1 MIAITMRGM
10 QYFVELFIFTTIPNV
25 KIVKFSYLCTMMK
38 KLVKN
43 LGLWILVAMVAGVVV
58 GVAMG
63 NDATMFAP
71 LGTLFIQLIKM
82 LVVPLVAV
90 SIISGAA
97 SLGSSRSAGKI
108 GIVSIGYILL
118 TTVVSIILAIV
129 AGFIFKPGAGLT
141 ADGVASIMAHA
152 SADQGTVADLSFW
165 DTVIGMIPTNPIK
178 SFAEGNILQIIVF
191 GLFLG
196 FGIAA
201 ISEEKRAKVI
211 NGLNYILEALIWCIG
226 KVMLVAPIGVFGL
239 MAEAVGTF
247 GFDVLVKVVNLL
259 WVNLL
264 AVLVMG
270 VVIYPSTIALLS
282 NIGIKTFF
290 REMLRPQIVAF
301 STASSM
307 ATLPVTMGACDN
319 MGVSK
324 QVTGF
329 VVPLGATIN
338 MTGNAI
344 YYTLVA
350 MFFAQFYGIELGIA
364 QYVAITVTASL
375 GSIGQ
380 AGVPGPTLMV
390 VAVLAAAGIPIEGL
404 PLLYALDRVFDMIRT
419 VLNITGDAA
428 CAAVTDRLAI
438 GKEK

>member
-1 MIAITMRGM
+1 
-10 QYFVELFIFTTIPNV
+10 
-25 KIVKFSYLCTMMK
+25 MK
-38 KLVKN
+38 KLLQN
-43 LGLWILVAMVAGVVV
+43 LGVWILVAMVAGVAV
-58 GVAMG
+58 GAAMG
-63 NDATMFAP
+63 EDAKVFAP

-82 LVVPLVAV
+82 LVVPLVGI

-108 GIVSIGYILL
+108 GVTSIAYILL
-118 TTVVSIILAIV
+118 TTVISIVIAIAV
-129 AGFIFKPGAGLT
+129 GLIFKPGAGLS
-141 ADGVASIMAHA
+141 AEGIASIMASA
-152 SADQGTVADLSFW
+152 SSEQGTPADLSFW
-165 DTVIGMIPTNPIK
+165 DTVIGMIPANPIQA
-178 SFAEGNILQIIVF
+178 FAQGNILQIIVF

-201 ISEEKRAKVI
+201 IAEEKRTKVI
-211 NGLNYILEALIWCIG
+211 NGLNYLLEALIWCIG
-226 KVMLVAPIGVFGL
+226 KVMLVAPLGVFGL
-239 MAEAVGTF
+239 MAEAMGTF
-247 GFDVLVKVVNLL
+247 GFDILLKVVNLL
-259 WVNLL
+259 WVDLI
-264 AVLVMG
+264 AVAIMGLVA
-270 VVIYPSTIALLS
+270 YPLTVMFLS
-282 NIGIKTFF
+282 KVSVKAFF
-290 REMLRPQIVAF
+290 SAMLRPQIVAF

-324 QVTGF
+324 EVTGF

-350 MFFAQFYGIELGIA
+350 LFFAQFYGIELGMA
-364 QYVAITVTASL
+364 QYVAIAVTASL

-404 PLLYALDRVFDMIRT
+404 PLLYALDRIFDMIRT

-428 CAAVTDRLAI
+428 CAVVTDRFAT
-438 GKEK
+438 K

>member
-1 MIAITMRGM
+1 M
-10 QYFVELFIFTTIPNV
+10 V
-25 KIVKFSYLCTMMK
+25 K
-38 KLVKN
+38 KLLKN
-43 LGLWILVAMVAGVVV
+43 LGLWILVAMIAGVAV
-58 GVAMG
+58 GAIMG
-63 NDATMFAP
+63 DEAKIFAP
-71 LGTLFIQLIKM
+71 LGSLFIQLIKM
-82 LVVPLVAV
+82 LVVPLVGI

-108 GIVSIGYILL
+108 GFTSIGYILL
-118 TTVVSIILAIV
+118 TTVISIVIAIA
-129 AGFIFKPGAGLT
+129 AGLIFKPGAGLS
-141 ADGVASIMAHA
+141 AEGIASIMASA
-152 SADQGTVADLSFW
+152 SSEQGAPADLSFW
-165 DTVIGMIPTNPIK
+165 DTVIGMIPANPIQA
-178 SFAEGNILQIIVF
+178 FTEGNILQIIVF

-201 ISEEKRAKVI
+201 IAEEKRTKVI
-211 NGLNYILEALIWCIG
+211 NGLNYVLEALIWCIG

-239 MAEAVGTF
+239 MAEAMGTF
-247 GFDVLVKVVNLL
+247 GFDILLKVVNLL
-259 WVNLL
+259 WVDLI
-264 AVLVMG
+264 AVIVMG
-270 VVIYPSTIALLS
+270 ALIYPTTVFFFS
-282 NIGIKTFF
+282 NVSVKEFF
-290 REMLRPQIVAF
+290 SAMLRPQIVAF

-307 ATLPVTMGACDN
+307 ATLPVTMGACDR

-404 PLLYALDRVFDMIRT
+404 PLLYALDRLFDMIRT

-428 CAAVTDRLAI
+428 CAVVTDRLAI
-438 GKEK
+438 GKKN

>member
-1 MIAITMRGM
+1 MG
-10 QYFVELFIFTTIPNV
+10 V
-25 KIVKFSYLCTMMK
+25 
-38 KLVKN
+38 
-43 LGLWILVAMVAGVVV
+43 WILVAMVAGVAV
-58 GVAMG
+58 GAAMG
-63 NDATMFAP
+63 EDAKVFTP

-82 LVVPLVAV
+82 LVVPLVGI

-108 GIVSIGYILL
+108 GVTSIAYILL
-118 TTVVSIILAIV
+118 TTVVSIVIAIAV
-129 AGFIFKPGAGLT
+129 GLIFKPGAGLS
-141 ADGVASIMAHA
+141 AEGIASIMASA
-152 SADQGTVADLSFW
+152 SSEQGTPADLSFW
-165 DTVIGMIPTNPIK
+165 DTVIGMIPANPIQA
-178 SFAEGNILQIIVF
+178 FAEGNILQIIVF

-201 ISEEKRAKVI
+201 IAEEKRTKVI
-211 NGLNYILEALIWCIG
+211 NGLNYLLEALIWCIG
-226 KVMLVAPIGVFGL
+226 KVMLVAPLGVFGL
-239 MAEAVGTF
+239 MAEAMGTF
-247 GFDVLVKVVNLL
+247 GFDILLKVVNLL
-259 WVNLL
+259 WVDLI
-264 AVLVMG
+264 AVAIMGLVA
-270 VVIYPSTIALLS
+270 YPLTVMFLS
-282 NIGIKTFF
+282 KVSVKEFF
-290 REMLRPQIVAF
+290 SAMLRPQIVAF

-307 ATLPVTMGACDN
+307 ATLPVTMGACDK

-324 QVTGF
+324 EVTGF

-350 MFFAQFYGIELGIA
+350 LFFAQFYDIELGMA
-364 QYVAITVTASL
+364 QYIAIAVTASL

-404 PLLYALDRVFDMIRT
+404 PLLYALDRIFDMIRT

-428 CAAVTDRLAI
+428 CAVVTDRFAT
-438 GKEK
+438 K

>member
-1 MIAITMRGM
+1 
-10 QYFVELFIFTTIPNV
+10 
-25 KIVKFSYLCTMMK
+25 MMK
-38 KLVKN
+38 NLLKN
-43 LGLWILVAMVAGVVV
+43 LGVWILVAMVAGTVV

-63 NDATMFAP
+63 EEAKIFAP
-71 LGTLFIQLIKM
+71 LGALFIQLIKM
-82 LVVPLVAV
+82 LVVPLVGI

-108 GIVSIGYILL
+108 GVTSIAYILL
-118 TTVVSIILAIV
+118 TTVVSIVIAIV
-129 AGFIFKPGAGLT
+129 VGLIFKPGAGLS
-141 ADGVASIMAHA
+141 AEGIASIMASA
-152 SADQGTVADLSFW
+152 SSEQGTPTELSFW
-165 DTVIGMIPTNPIK
+165 DTVIGMIPANPVEA
-178 SFAEGNILQIIVF
+178 FAKGNILQIIVF

-201 ISEEKRAKVI
+201 INEDKRTKVI
-211 NGLNYILEALIWCIG
+211 NGLNYLLEALIWCIG

-239 MAEAVGTF
+239 MAEAMGTF
-247 GFDVLVKVVNLL
+247 GFDILLKVVNLL
-259 WVNLL
+259 WVDLI
-264 AVLVMG
+264 AVAIMGLVA
-270 VVIYPSTIALLS
+270 YPLTVMTLS
-282 NIGIKTFF
+282 KVSLKEFF
-290 REMLRPQIVAF
+290 SAMLRPQIVAF

-307 ATLPVTMGACDN
+307 ATLPVTMGACDR

-324 QVTGF
+324 EVSGF

-350 MFFAQFYGIELGIA
+350 LFFAQFYGIELGVA
-364 QYVAITVTASL
+364 QYVAIVITASL

-404 PLLYALDRVFDMIRT
+404 PLLYALDRIFDMIRT

-428 CAAVTDRLAI
+428 CAVVTDRFAT
-438 GKEK
+438 K

>member
-1 MIAITMRGM
+1 
-10 QYFVELFIFTTIPNV
+10 
-25 KIVKFSYLCTMMK
+25 MMK
-38 KLVKN
+38 NLLKN
-43 LGLWILVAMVAGVVV
+43 LGVWILVAMVAGTVV

-63 NDATMFAP
+63 EEAKIFAP
-71 LGTLFIQLIKM
+71 LGALFIQLIKM
-82 LVVPLVAV
+82 LVVPLVGI

-108 GIVSIGYILL
+108 GVTSIAYILL
-118 TTVVSIILAIV
+118 TTVVSIVIAIV
-129 AGFIFKPGAGLT
+129 VGLIFKPGAGLS
-141 ADGVASIMAHA
+141 AEGIASIMASA
-152 SADQGTVADLSFW
+152 SSEQGTPAELSFW
-165 DTVIGMIPTNPIK
+165 DTVIGMIPANPVEA
-178 SFAEGNILQIIVF
+178 FAKGNILQIIVF

-201 ISEEKRAKVI
+201 INEDKRTKVI
-211 NGLNYILEALIWCIG
+211 NGLNYLLEALIWCIG

-239 MAEAVGTF
+239 MAEAMGTF
-247 GFDVLVKVVNLL
+247 GFDILLKVVNLL
-259 WVNLL
+259 WVDLI
-264 AVLVMG
+264 AVAIMGLVA
-270 VVIYPSTIALLS
+270 YPLTVMTLS
-282 NIGIKTFF
+282 KVSLKEFF
-290 REMLRPQIVAF
+290 SAMLRPQIVAF

-307 ATLPVTMGACDN
+307 ATLPVTMGACDR

-324 QVTGF
+324 EVSGF

-350 MFFAQFYGIELGIA
+350 LFFAQFYGIELGVA
-364 QYVAITVTASL
+364 QYVAIVITASL

-390 VAVLAAAGIPIEGL
+390 VAVLAAAGIPIDGL
-404 PLLYALDRVFDMIRT
+404 PLLYALDRLFDMIRT

-428 CAAVTDRLAI
+428 CAVVTDRFAT
-438 GKEK
+438 K

>member
-1 MIAITMRGM
+1 
-10 QYFVELFIFTTIPNV
+10 
-25 KIVKFSYLCTMMK
+25 MMK
-38 KLVKN
+38 KVLKN
-43 LGLWILVAMVAGVVV
+43 LGVWILVAMVAGVAV
-58 GVAMG
+58 GAAMG
-63 NDATMFAP
+63 DEAKIFAP

-82 LVVPLVAV
+82 LVVPLVGI

-108 GIVSIGYILL
+108 GVTSILYIVL
-118 TTVVSIILAIV
+118 TTVVSIVIAIIV
-129 AGFIFKPGAGLT
+129 GLIFKPGSGLS
-141 ADGVASIMAHA
+141 AEGIASIMASA
-152 SADQGTVADLSFW
+152 SAEQGTPADLSFW
-165 DTVIGMIPTNPIK
+165 DTVIGMIPANPIEA
-178 SFAEGNILQIIVF
+178 FAEGNILQIIVF

-201 ISEEKRAKVI
+201 LNEDKRTKVI
-211 NGLNYILEALIWCIG
+211 GGLNYLLEALIWCIG
-226 KVMLVAPIGVFGL
+226 KVMLVAPLGVFGL
-239 MAEAVGTF
+239 MAEAMGTF
-247 GFDVLVKVVNLL
+247 GFDILLKVVNLL
-259 WVNLL
+259 WVDLV
-264 AVLVMG
+264 AVAIMGLVA
-270 VVIYPSTIALLS
+270 YPLTVMLLS
-282 NIGIKTFF
+282 KVSIKEFF
-290 REMLRPQIVAF
+290 SAMLRPQIVAF

-307 ATLPVTMGACDN
+307 ATLPVTMGACDK

-324 QVTGF
+324 EVTGF

-350 MFFAQFYGIELGIA
+350 LFFAQFYGIELGMA
-364 QYVAITVTASL
+364 QYIAIAVTASL

-404 PLLYALDRVFDMIRT
+404 PLLYALDRIFDMIRT

-428 CAAVTDRLAI
+428 CAVVTDRFA
-438 GKEK
+438 K

>member
-1 MIAITMRGM
+1 MI
-10 QYFVELFIFTTIPNV
+10 
-25 KIVKFSYLCTMMK
+25 K
-38 KLVKN
+38 KLLTN
-43 LGLWILVAMVAGVVV
+43 LGLWILVAMAAGIGV
-58 GVAMG
+58 GALMGEESAM
-63 NDATMFAP
+63 FKP
-71 LGTLFIQLIKM
+71 LGDLFIQLIKM
-82 LVVPLVAV
+82 LVVPLVGS

-108 GIVSIGYILL
+108 GLTSIAYILL
-118 TTVVSIILAIV
+118 TTVVSIVIAISV
-129 AGFIFKPGAGLT
+129 GLIFEPGAGL
-141 ADGVASIMAHA
+141 
-152 SADQGTVADLSFW
+152 SADSIKSLIPENSDAGTATELSFW
-165 DTVIGMIPTNPIK
+165 STIIGMIPANPIQA
-178 SFAEGNILQIIVF
+178 FAEGNILQIIVF

-201 ISEEKRAKVI
+201 LKEEKRTKVT

-226 KVMLVAPIGVFGL
+226 KVMWVAPLGVFGL
-239 MAEAVGTF
+239 MADAMGTF
-247 GFDVLVKVVNLL
+247 GFDILVKVINLL
-259 WVNLL
+259 WVDLI
-264 AVLVMG
+264 AVFIM
-270 VVIYPSTIALLS
+270 ALLVYPATIMFLS
-282 NIGIKTFF
+282 KVSVKEFF
-290 REMLRPQIVAF
+290 STMLRPQIVAF

-307 ATLPVTMGACDN
+307 ATLPVTMGACEK

-324 QVTGF
+324 EVTGF

-350 MFFAQFYGIELGIA
+350 LFFAQIYGIELGIA
-364 QYVAITVTASL
+364 QYVAIAVTASL

-404 PLLYALDRVFDMIRT
+404 PLLYALDRIFDMIRT

-428 CAAVTDRLAI
+428 CAVVTDRFANT
-438 GKEK
+438 K

>member
-1 MIAITMRGM
+1 
-10 QYFVELFIFTTIPNV
+10 
-25 KIVKFSYLCTMMK
+25 
-38 KLVKN
+38 
-43 LGLWILVAMVAGVVV
+43 
-58 GVAMG
+58 MG
-63 NDATMFAP
+63 EGAAMFAP

-97 SLGSSRSAGKI
+97 TLGGSRSAGKI
-108 GIVSIGYILL
+108 GVVSIGYILL
-118 TTVVSIILAIV
+118 TTVISIVIAIA
-129 AGFIFKPGAGLT
+129 AGLIFKPGAGLS
-141 ADGVASIMAHA
+141 AEGIGAINAA
-152 SADQGTVADLSFW
+152 SAATEATATTPGFW
-165 DTVIGMIPTNPIK
+165 QTVIGMVPSNPIQA
-178 SFAEGNILQIIVF
+178 FAEGNILQIIVF

-196 FGIAA
+196 FGVAA
-201 ISEEKRAKVI
+201 LQQDRREKVVT
-211 NGLNYILEALIWCIG
+211 GLNYILEALIWCIG

-239 MAEAVGTF
+239 MAEATGTF
-247 GFDVLVKVVNLL
+247 GFDVLLKVANLL
-259 WVNLL
+259 WVDLL

-270 VVIYPSTIALLS
+270 LAVYPMTVGLLS
-282 NIGIKTFF
+282 KVRISDFF
-290 REMLRPQIVAF
+290 KAMMRPQIIAF

-307 ATLPVTMGACDN
+307 ATLPVTMAACDN

-324 QVTGF
+324 QCSGF

-350 MFFAQFYGIELGIA
+350 IFFAQFYGIELTMVH
-364 QYVAITVTASL
+364 YVAITVTASL

-390 VAVLAAAGIPIEGL
+390 VAVLVSAGIPIEGL

-428 CAAVTDRLAI
+428 CAVVTDRFA
-438 GKEK
+438 GDSE

>member
-1 MIAITMRGM
+1 
-10 QYFVELFIFTTIPNV
+10 
-25 KIVKFSYLCTMMK
+25 
-38 KLVKN
+38 
-43 LGLWILVAMVAGVVV
+43 
-58 GVAMG
+58 MG
-63 NDATMFAP
+63 EGAAMFAP

-97 SLGSSRSAGKI
+97 TLGGSRSAGKI
-108 GIVSIGYILL
+108 GVVSIGYILL
-118 TTVVSIILAIV
+118 TTVISIVIAIA
-129 AGFIFKPGAGLT
+129 AGLIFKPGAGLS
-141 ADGVASIMAHA
+141 AEGIGAINAA
-152 SADQGTVADLSFW
+152 SAATEATATTPGFW
-165 DTVIGMIPTNPIK
+165 QTVIGMIPSNPIQA
-178 SFAEGNILQIIVF
+178 FAEGNILQIIVF

-196 FGIAA
+196 FGVAA
-201 ISEEKRAKVI
+201 LQQDRREKVVT
-211 NGLNYILEALIWCIG
+211 GLNYILEALIWCIG

-239 MAEAVGTF
+239 MAEATGTF
-247 GFDVLVKVVNLL
+247 GFDVLLKVANLL
-259 WVNLL
+259 WVDLL

-270 VVIYPSTIALLS
+270 LAVYPMTVALLS
-282 NIGIKTFF
+282 KVRISDFF
-290 REMLRPQIVAF
+290 KAMMRPQIIAF

-307 ATLPVTMGACDN
+307 ATLPVTMAACDN

-324 QVTGF
+324 QCSGF
-329 VVPLGATIN
+329 VIPLGATIN

-350 MFFAQFYGIELGIA
+350 IFFAQFYGIELTMVHYI
-364 QYVAITVTASL
+364 AITVTASL

-390 VAVLAAAGIPIEGL
+390 VAVLVSAGIPIEGL

-428 CAAVTDRLAI
+428 CAVVTDRFA
-438 GKEK
+438 GDSE

>member
-1 MIAITMRGM
+1 MIKNI
-10 QYFVELFIFTTIPNV
+10 L
-25 KIVKFSYLCTMMK
+25 
-38 KLVKN
+38 KN
-43 LGLWILVAMVAGVVV
+43 LGLWILVAMIAGIAI
-58 GVAMG
+58 GFAMG
-63 NDATMFAP
+63 DEAKIFAP

-82 LVVPLVAV
+82 LVVPLVAI

-108 GIVSIGYILL
+108 GIASIGYILL
-118 TTVVSIILAIV
+118 TTVISIVLSLGVSLL
-129 AGFIFKPGAGLT
+129 FKPGAGLNAESVKELSPKDLDPGT
-141 ADGVASIMAHA
+141 A
-152 SADQGTVADLSFW
+152 TDLSFW
-165 DTVIGMIPTNPIK
+165 DTVIGMIPTNPIA

-201 ISEEKRAKVI
+201 IAEEKRTKVV
-211 NGLNYILEALIWCIG
+211 NGLNYLLEALIWCIG
-226 KVMLVAPIGVFGL
+226 KVMWIAPIGVFGL
-239 MAEAVGTF
+239 MAEAMGTF
-247 GFDVLVKVVNLL
+247 GFDILLKVVNLL
-259 WVNLL
+259 WVD
-264 AVLVMG
+264 LVA
-270 VVIYPSTIALLS
+270 VVIMGLLVYPATILLFS
-282 NIGIKTFF
+282 NVSVKEFF
-290 REMLRPQIVAF
+290 KAMFRPQVVAF

-307 ATLPVTMGACDN
+307 ATLPVTMGSCDR
-319 MGVSK
+319 MGISK

-350 MFFAQFYGIELGIA
+350 MFFAQIYGIDLGVP

-404 PLLYALDRVFDMIRT
+404 PLLYALDRIFDMIRT

-438 GKEK
+438 GKK

>member
-1 MIAITMRGM
+1 
-10 QYFVELFIFTTIPNV
+10 
-25 KIVKFSYLCTMMK
+25 MMK
-38 KLVKN
+38 KLLKN
-43 LGLWILVAMVAGVVV
+43 LGVWILVAMVAGVAV
-58 GVAMG
+58 GGVMG
-63 NDATMFAP
+63 EEAKVFAP

-82 LVVPLVAV
+82 LVVPLVGI

-108 GIVSIGYILL
+108 GVTSIAYILL
-118 TTVVSIILAIV
+118 TTVVSIVIAIAV
-129 AGFIFKPGAGLT
+129 GLIFKPGAGLS
-141 ADGVASIMAHA
+141 ADGIASIMASA
-152 SADQGTVADLSFW
+152 SSEHGTPADLSFW
-165 DTVIGMIPTNPIK
+165 DTVVGMIPANPIQT
-178 SFAEGNILQIIVF
+178 FAEGNILQIIVF

-201 ISEEKRAKVI
+201 ISEDKRTKVI

-239 MAEAVGTF
+239 MAEAMGTF
-247 GFDVLVKVVNLL
+247 GFDILLKVVNLL
-259 WVNLL
+259 WVDLIAVAIMGLL
-264 AVLVMG
+264 
-270 VVIYPSTIALLS
+270 IYPATVMFLS
-282 NIGIKTFF
+282 RVSIKEFF
-290 REMLRPQIVAF
+290 SAMMRPQVVAF

-307 ATLPVTMGACDN
+307 ATLPVTMSACDR

-324 QVTGF
+324 EVTGF

-350 MFFAQFYGIELGIA
+350 LFFAQFYGIELGMA
-364 QYVAITVTASL
+364 QYVAIAVTASL

-390 VAVLAAAGIPIEGL
+390 VAVLVAAGIPIEGL
-404 PLLYALDRVFDMIRT
+404 PLLYALDRLFDMIRT

-428 CAAVTDRLAI
+428 CAVVTDRFA
-438 GKEK
+438 K

>member
-1 MIAITMRGM
+1 
-10 QYFVELFIFTTIPNV
+10 
-25 KIVKFSYLCTMMK
+25 MK
-38 KLVKN
+38 KVLKN
-43 LGLWILVAMVAGVVV
+43 LGVWILVAMVAGVAV

-63 NDATMFAP
+63 DEAKIFAP

-82 LVVPLVAV
+82 LVVPLVGI

-108 GIVSIGYILL
+108 GVTSILYIVL
-118 TTVVSIILAIV
+118 TTVVSIVIAIIV
-129 AGFIFKPGAGLT
+129 GLIFKPGSGLS
-141 ADGVASIMAHA
+141 AEGIASIMASA
-152 SADQGTVADLSFW
+152 SAEQGTPADLSFW
-165 DTVIGMIPTNPIK
+165 DTVIGMIPANPIEA
-178 SFAEGNILQIIVF
+178 FAEGNILQIIVF

-201 ISEEKRAKVI
+201 LNEDKRTKVI
-211 NGLNYILEALIWCIG
+211 GGLNYLLEALIWCIG
-226 KVMLVAPIGVFGL
+226 KVMLVAPLGVFGL
-239 MAEAVGTF
+239 MAEAMGTF
-247 GFDVLVKVVNLL
+247 GFDILLKVVNLL
-259 WVNLL
+259 WVDLV
-264 AVLVMG
+264 AVAIMGLVA
-270 VVIYPSTIALLS
+270 YPLTVMLLS
-282 NIGIKTFF
+282 KVSIKEFF
-290 REMLRPQIVAF
+290 SAMLRPQIVAF

-307 ATLPVTMGACDN
+307 ATLPVTMGACDK

-324 QVTGF
+324 EVTGF

-350 MFFAQFYGIELGIA
+350 LFFAQFYGIELGMA
-364 QYVAITVTASL
+364 QYIAIAVTASL

-404 PLLYALDRVFDMIRT
+404 PLLYALDRIFDMIRT

-428 CAAVTDRLAI
+428 CAVVTDRFA
-438 GKEK
+438 K

>member
-1 MIAITMRGM
+1 
-10 QYFVELFIFTTIPNV
+10 
-25 KIVKFSYLCTMMK
+25 MMK
-38 KLVKN
+38 KVLKN
-43 LGLWILVAMVAGVVV
+43 LGVWILVAMVAGVAV

-63 NDATMFAP
+63 DEAKIFAP

-82 LVVPLVAV
+82 LVVPLVGI

-108 GIVSIGYILL
+108 GVTSILYIVL
-118 TTVVSIILAIV
+118 TTVVSIVIAIV
-129 AGFIFKPGAGLT
+129 VGLIFKPGSGLS
-141 ADGVASIMAHA
+141 AEGIASIMASA
-152 SADQGTVADLSFW
+152 SAEQGTPTDLSFW
-165 DTVIGMIPTNPIK
+165 DTVIGMIPANPIK
-178 SFAEGNILQIIVF
+178 AFAEGNILQIIVF

-201 ISEEKRAKVI
+201 LNEDKRTKVI
-211 NGLNYILEALIWCIG
+211 GGLNYLLEALIWCIG

-239 MAEAVGTF
+239 MAEAMGTF
-247 GFDVLVKVVNLL
+247 GFDILLKVVNLL
-259 WVNLL
+259 WVDLV
-264 AVLVMG
+264 AVAIMGLVA
-270 VVIYPSTIALLS
+270 YPLTVMLLS
-282 NIGIKTFF
+282 KVSIKEFF
-290 REMLRPQIVAF
+290 SAMLRPQIVAF

-307 ATLPVTMGACDN
+307 ATLPVTMGACDK

-324 QVTGF
+324 EVTGF

-350 MFFAQFYGIELGIA
+350 LFFAQFYGIELGMA
-364 QYVAITVTASL
+364 QYVAIAVTASL

-404 PLLYALDRVFDMIRT
+404 PLLYALDRIFDMIRT

-428 CAAVTDRLAI
+428 CAVVTDRFA
-438 GKEK
+438 K

>member
-1 MIAITMRGM
+1 
-10 QYFVELFIFTTIPNV
+10 
-25 KIVKFSYLCTMMK
+25 MK
-38 KLVKN
+38 KLIKN
-43 LGLWILVAMVAGVVV
+43 LGAWILIAMVAGVAA

-63 NDATMFAP
+63 EKATMFAP
-71 LGTLFIQLIKM
+71 FGTLFIQLIKM

-108 GIVSIGYILL
+108 GVTSIAYILF
-118 TTVVSIILAIV
+118 TTVISILLAMV
-129 AGFIFKPGAGLT
+129 VGFIFKPGAGLS
-141 ADGVASIMAHA
+141 AEGVASIMAYSSVEQSLPA
-152 SADQGTVADLSFW
+152 ELSFW
-165 DTVIGMIPTNPIK
+165 DTVIGMIPTNPIQA
-178 SFAEGNILQIIVF
+178 FAEGNILQIIIF
-191 GLFLG
+191 CLFLG

-201 ISEEKRAKVI
+201 LPTEKRTRVS
-211 NGLNYILEALIWCIG
+211 NGLSYMLDALVWCIG

-239 MAEAVGTF
+239 MAEAIGTF
-247 GFDVLVKVVNLL
+247 GFDVLVKVINLL

-264 AVLVMG
+264 AAIIMG
-270 VVIYPSTIALLS
+270 VVIYPSTVALLS
-282 NIGIKTFF
+282 NVGVKEFF
-290 REMLRPQIVAF
+290 RAMLRPQIVAF

-307 ATLPVTMGACDN
+307 ATLPITLEACDK
-319 MGVSK
+319 MGISK
-324 QVTGF
+324 QVSGF

-350 MFFAQFYGIELGIA
+350 MFFAQFYGIELGVA
-364 QYVAITVTASL
+364 QYVAIVVTASL

-404 PLLYALDRVFDMIRT
+404 PLLYALDRLFDMIRT
-419 VLNITGDAA
+419 ILNVTGDAA
-428 CAAVTDRLAI
+428 SAVVTDRFAFT
-438 GKEK
+438 KTEN

>member
-1 MIAITMRGM
+1 
-10 QYFVELFIFTTIPNV
+10 
-25 KIVKFSYLCTMMK
+25 MMK
-38 KLVKN
+38 KLLKN

-58 GVAMG
+58 GAVMG
-63 NDATMFAP
+63 EEAKLFAP
-71 LGTLFIQLIKM
+71 LGSLFIQLIKM
-82 LVVPLVAV
+82 LVVPLVGI

-108 GIVSIGYILL
+108 GVTSIAYILI
-118 TTVVSIILAIV
+118 TTVVSIVIAIV
-129 AGFIFKPGAGLT
+129 AGLIFKPGAGLS
-141 ADGVASIMAHA
+141 AEGIASIMASA
-152 SADQGTVADLSFW
+152 SSEQGAPTDLSFW
-165 DTVIGMIPTNPIK
+165 DTVIGMIPANPVQA
-178 SFAEGNILQIIVF
+178 FAEGNILQIIVF

-201 ISEEKRAKVI
+201 IAEDKRAKVV
-211 NGLNYILEALIWCIG
+211 NGLNYLLEALIWCIG

-239 MAEAVGTF
+239 MAEAMGTF
-247 GFDVLVKVVNLL
+247 GFDILLKVVNLL
-259 WVNLL
+259 WVDLIAVFIMGLL
-264 AVLVMG
+264 
-270 VVIYPSTIALLS
+270 IYPMTVMFMSRVS
-282 NIGIKTFF
+282 VKEFF
-290 REMLRPQIVAF
+290 SAMLRPQIVAF

-307 ATLPVTMGACDN
+307 ATLPVTMGACDK
-319 MGVSK
+319 MGISK
-324 QVTGF
+324 EVTGF

-350 MFFAQFYGIELGIA
+350 LFFAQFYGIELGMA
-364 QYVAITVTASL
+364 QYVAIAVTASL

-404 PLLYALDRVFDMIRT
+404 PLLYALDRIFDMIRT

-428 CAAVTDRLAI
+428 CAVVTDRFA
-438 GKEK
+438 K

>member
-1 MIAITMRGM
+1 
-10 QYFVELFIFTTIPNV
+10 
-25 KIVKFSYLCTMMK
+25 MK
-38 KLVKN
+38 KLLAN
-43 LGLWILVAMVAGVVV
+43 LGFWILVAMAAGVVA

-63 NDATMFAP
+63 EGAAMFAP

-97 SLGSSRSAGKI
+97 TLGGSRSAGKI
-108 GIVSIGYILL
+108 GVVSIGYILL
-118 TTVVSIILAIV
+118 TTVISIVIAIA
-129 AGFIFKPGAGLT
+129 AGLIFKPGAGLS
-141 ADGVASIMAHA
+141 AEGIGAINAA
-152 SADQGTVADLSFW
+152 SAATEATATTPGFW
-165 DTVIGMIPTNPIK
+165 QTVIGMIPSNPIQA
-178 SFAEGNILQIIVF
+178 FAEGNILQIIVF

-196 FGIAA
+196 FGVAA
-201 ISEEKRAKVI
+201 LQQDRREKVVA
-211 NGLNYILEALIWCIG
+211 GLNYILEALIWCIG

-239 MAEAVGTF
+239 MAEATGTF
-247 GFDVLVKVVNLL
+247 GFDVLLKVANLL
-259 WVNLL
+259 WVDLL

-270 VVIYPSTIALLS
+270 LAVYPMTVALLS
-282 NIGIKTFF
+282 KVRISDFF
-290 REMLRPQIVAF
+290 KAMMRPQIIAF

-307 ATLPVTMGACDN
+307 ATLPVTMAACDN

-324 QVTGF
+324 QCSGF

-350 MFFAQFYGIELGIA
+350 IFFAQFYGIELTMVH
-364 QYVAITVTASL
+364 YVAITVTASL

-390 VAVLAAAGIPIEGL
+390 VAVLVSAGIPIEGL

-428 CAAVTDRLAI
+428 CAVVTDRFA
-438 GKEK
+438 GERE

>member
-1 MIAITMRGM
+1 M
-10 QYFVELFIFTTIPNV
+10 
-25 KIVKFSYLCTMMK
+25 
-38 KLVKN
+38 
-43 LGLWILVAMVAGVVV
+43 

-63 NDATMFAP
+63 EEAKMFAP

-82 LVVPLVAV
+82 LVVPLVGI

-97 SLGSSRSAGKI
+97 SLGSSRSAGRI
-108 GIVSIGYILL
+108 GVTSIAYILL
-118 TTVVSIILAIV
+118 TTVISIVIATV
-129 AGFIFKPGAGLT
+129 AGLIFKPGEGLS
-141 ADGVASIMAHA
+141 AEGVASIMASA
-152 SADQGTVADLSFW
+152 SSEQGAPTDLSFW
-165 DTVIGMIPTNPIK
+165 DTVIGMIPANPVQ
-178 SFAEGNILQIIVF
+178 SFAEGNVLQIIVF

-201 ISEEKRAKVI
+201 LAEDKRAKVI
-211 NGLNYILEALIWCIG
+211 NGLNYLLEALIWCIG
-226 KVMLVAPIGVFGL
+226 KVMLVAPLGVFGL
-239 MAEAVGTF
+239 MAEAMGTF
-247 GFDVLVKVVNLL
+247 GFDVLLKVVNLL
-259 WVNLL
+259 WVDLIAVFIMGL
-264 AVLVMG
+264 A
-270 VVIYPSTIALLS
+270 IYPLTVMLFSKV
-282 NIGIKTFF
+282 GVKEFF
-290 REMLRPQIVAF
+290 AAMLRPQIVAF

-307 ATLPVTMGACDN
+307 ATLPVTMGACDR

-324 QVTGF
+324 QVSGF

-350 MFFAQFYGIELGIA
+350 IFFAQFYGIELGIA

-404 PLLYALDRVFDMIRT
+404 PLLYALDRLFDMIRT

-428 CAAVTDRLAI
+428 CAVVTDRFANA
-438 GKEK
+438 KTEKVES